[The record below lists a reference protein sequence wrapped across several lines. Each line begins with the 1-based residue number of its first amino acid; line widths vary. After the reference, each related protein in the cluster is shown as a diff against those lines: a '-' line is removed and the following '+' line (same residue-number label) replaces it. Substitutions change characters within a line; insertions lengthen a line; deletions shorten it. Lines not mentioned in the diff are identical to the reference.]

1 MELKKQRQENKN
13 LTKKKWQKTGHSG
26 SLTSTHNSNF
36 CHNDLEMEK

>member
-13 LTKKKWQKTGHSG
+13 LTKKWQKTGHSG